1 MEESDSDTEAVVPLD
16 MEGPDLYSSV
26 TNSKDSRR
34 WAYEIH
40 STFLTPTA
48 TSASVKITSDLLK
61 IGKVSQA
68 RLLKMTE
75 IVPNHCIF
83 YYLVILQTSKHTSKL
98 LKMAKLCKII

>member
-1 MEESDSDTEAVVPLD
+1 LFFLIS
-16 MEGPDLYSSV
+16 DLYSSV

-48 TSASVKITSDLLK
+48 TSAPTSNLLK
-61 IGKVSQA
+61 IGKISQA

-75 IVPNHCIF
+75 IVPNHCTF
-83 YYLVILQTSKHTSKL
+83 YYLVILQTSEQIKMTSKL
-98 LKMAKLCKII
+98 LTIRKLCQII